1 MDNNININVSKD
13 SEDKGSKYFE
23 IFDSFYKGIV
33 NSKWSNIVKFWVV
46 AFIFLATILGGIFI
60 YHEIKNGNA
69 SNAVTEKLIKD
80 QNEENLRDFT
90 ITPKIQKELSI
101 LVYTLKADRA
111 FLFEF
116 HNGKKNA
123 SGLPFRFADMTYEEI
138 NEERKVDKIGIK
150 FQNIPLTLYKYP
162 HYLQQK
168 KVMIGT
174 LDEIRKIDPD
184 YADQINDCGG
194 KYLGMIYLNIN
205 GSPLGFLCVSYHD
218 MDNIPS
224 RQEIDTKL
232 REYDKVITQLLDLN
246 TQMTRHKANMINEE

>member
-1 MDNNININVSKD
+1 MDNININVSK
-13 SEDKGSKYFE
+13 EENEGKAKYIK
-23 IFDSFYKGIV
+23 IFNDLFNGIV
-33 NSKWSNIVKFWVV
+33 NSKWSNILKFWIVAVV
-46 AFIFLATILGGIFI
+46 FLATVFTSFFA
-60 YHEIKNGNA
+60 YYEIKDG
-69 SNAVTEKLIKD
+69 KLADKLNDKLAKD
-80 QNEENLRDFT
+80 QYEENLRDFR

-138 NEERKVDKIGIK
+138 NEEKKVDKIGIK

-174 LDEIRKIDPD
+174 LDEIRKVDPD
-184 YADQINDCGG
+184 YADQIDGCGG
-194 KYLGMIYLNIN
+194 KYLGMIYLNLN
-205 GSPLGFLCVSYHD
+205 GNPLGFLCVSYHD
-218 MDNIPS
+218 AANVPS
-224 RQEIDTKL
+224 KQEIDSKL
-232 REYDKVITQLLDLN
+232 REYDKVITQLLDLS
-246 TQMTRHKANMINEE
+246 TQMNKDKSQNESED